1 MFMKLPE
8 DQLRAMAATK
18 NPEKLLNQYIKE
30 SAKHM
35 KQANDR
41 AIRQAEK
48 ARQNAPANP
57 NPKAGK

>member
-1 MFMKLPE
+1 
-8 DQLRAMAATK
+8 MAATK
-18 NPEKLLNQYIKE
+18 NPEKLLNHYIKE
-30 SAKHM
+30 SAKYM